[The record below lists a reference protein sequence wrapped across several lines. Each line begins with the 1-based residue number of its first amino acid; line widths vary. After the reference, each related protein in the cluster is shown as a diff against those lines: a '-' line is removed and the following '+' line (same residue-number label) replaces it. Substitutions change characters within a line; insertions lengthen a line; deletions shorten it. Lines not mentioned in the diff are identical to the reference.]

1 MAARL
6 PQGQAN
12 TSKQR
17 ARPPQTPV
25 LHTQT
30 LLLPQ
35 CHPHSHQPQNRS
47 QRLHF
52 LYFTPPHARPHD
64 HCPPAP
70 NRRYPVI

>member
-1 MAARL
+1 MEARL
-6 PQGQAN
+6 PQGRQTPA
-12 TSKQR
+12 SS
-17 ARPPQTPV
+17 ARPPQTPI

-30 LLLPQ
+30 LLPS
-35 CHPHSHQPQNRS
+35 PNATRTANEPQNRS

-52 LYFTPPHARPHD
+52 LYFTPSHARPHD